1 MDIQVAIDI
10 KKRKLAF
17 ELNKQ
22 KPNPHIVARLQDA
35 IKRNT
40 KESKIMKYRG
50 KHR

>member
-1 MDIQVAIDI
+1 MDIQVAIEI

-17 ELNKQ
+17 ELNK
-22 KPNPHIVARLQDA
+22 KNPNPYIVARLEDA
-35 IKRNT
+35 IKRHT

>member
-1 MDIQVAIDI
+1 MDIQVAIEI

-22 KPNPHIVARLQDA
+22 NPNPHIVKRLEDA
-35 IKRNT
+35 IKRHKGEAT
-40 KESKIMKYRG
+40 MMKYRR